1 MRRTALVAVVP
12 AGVVAALWLRLE
24 QPRGHAAPAAAV
36 LALAL
41 APALV
46 RPLAARAAAV
56 LVAFAVAV
64 RVAFGLSPLHPERL
78 VAGFGSHF
86 SNGFLDFYDVK
97 VPFDPR
103 VHADMRGVVLAA
115 VFGFALVL
123 GLAVAARRP
132 VAATLV
138 LLGGAGWPATLA
150 GAQWAPAKGVAILV
164 AVLIVLAG
172 LTARRVPRSALPA
185 AAALALAA
193 LAAST
198 PSAVAKGEL
207 VAWQHWDFAKAPQA
221 PVSVSYVWD
230 AQYGGLVF
238 PRLRTTVL
246 EIKAPR
252 LSLYWRSAVLDV
264 FAGDRWLQGP
274 PLPGDALE
282 PAAARDRTNLVREQ
296 VTVEALADTH
306 LVGGTVPVAFAAGDA
321 PLQRPE
327 AGVALL
333 PSGLTR
339 GFEYT
344 AWSYAPRPQPA
355 QLAQSRPVYPKT
367 LVQPDAFLDVWPGV
381 TLPPFGTRNRTRAVN
396 VVLDAH
402 PEIVRY
408 APLEHAAVAVAGR
421 ARSPYAAALA
431 LEAWFRVGG
440 GFTYT
445 AHPAVFPDAPLVG
458 FVAQT
463 RAGYCQYFAG
473 AMALMLRYLGVPARV
488 AVGFSSGTYDAKA
501 GVWTVTDHDAHAWVE
516 AWFRG
521 YGWLPFDPTPAAGRP
536 ERGQLSAPYSA
547 AAQSVAV
554 QRRLGGGGP
563 PAVAPPAAQSDHRHG
578 EGTPAGG
585 ADSGGG
591 AAAPSASG
599 HDSLLVLL
607 ALVLA
612 AALAGVVATKHV
624 LRRARYVSRDPRRV
638 AAACRRELADFL
650 LDQRIDAARSA
661 TLHELGALVRE
672 ELTVDPDA
680 FVAAASAARFG
691 PPAGAEAAARRAR
704 KELRTLRHRLRRR
717 LTPFERARGLL
728 SLRSLGFAP

>member
-12 AGVVAALWLRLE
+12 AGVIAAMWLRLE
-24 QPRGHAAPAAAV
+24 HPRDPAAQAAAV
-36 LALAL
+36 VALAL

-56 LVAFAVAV
+56 LVAFALVV

-78 VAGFGSHF
+78 VTGFGSRF

-103 VHADMRGVVLAA
+103 VHAEMRGVALAA
-115 VFGFALVL
+115 VFGFVLVL
-123 GLAVAARRP
+123 GLAVAARRA

-138 LLGGAGWPATLA
+138 VLVGAGWPATLA
-150 GAQWAPAKGVAILV
+150 GAQAAPAKGVAILL
-164 AVLIVLAG
+164 AILTVLAG
-172 LTARRVPRSALPA
+172 LTARRVPRAAVPA
-185 AAALALAA
+185 AAALVLAA

-198 PSAVAKGEL
+198 PAAVAKGEL
-207 VAWQHWDFAKAPQA
+207 VAWQQWNFAKAPQT

-238 PRLRTTVL
+238 PRRRTTVL
-246 EIKAPR
+246 EIKAPPT
-252 LSLYWRSAVLDV
+252 SLYWRSAVLDV

-274 PLPGDALE
+274 PLSADALE
-282 PAAARDRTNLVREQ
+282 PAAARDRTHWVRQQ

-306 LVGGTVPVAFAAGDA
+306 LVGGSIPVAFAAGDA

-339 GFEYT
+339 GFQYT
-344 AWSYAPRPQPA
+344 AWSYAPRPTPA
-355 QLAQSRPVYPKT
+355 QLAHSRPVYPKT

-381 TLPPFGTRNRTRAVN
+381 TLPPFGTPHRVRAVN
-396 VVLDAH
+396 AVLDAH

-408 APLEHAAVAVAGR
+408 APLEHAALAVAGG

-440 GFTYT
+440 GFTYS

-488 AVGFSSGTYDAKA
+488 AVGFSSGTYDAKT

-521 YGWLPFDPTPAAGRP
+521 FGWLPFDPTPAAGRP
-536 ERGQLSAPYSA
+536 ERGQLSATYSA
-547 AAQSVAV
+547 ASQSVAA

-563 PAVAPPAAQSDHRHG
+563 AATAPPAAQADHRHG
-578 EGTPAGG
+578 EG
-585 ADSGGG
+585 S
-591 AAAPSASG
+591 AAAAAAGSGAVAPSSSR
-599 HDSLLVLL
+599 HDSLLVLV

-612 AALAGVVATKHV
+612 AALVGVVATKLV
-624 LRRARYVSRDPRRV
+624 LRRVRYVSRDPRRV

-650 LDQRIDAARSA
+650 LDQRLDAARSA

-672 ELTVDPDA
+672 ELAVDPGP

-704 KELRTLRHRLRRR
+704 KELRALRRRLRRR

>member
-12 AGVVAALWLRLE
+12 AAVIAAMWLRLE
-24 QPRGHAAPAAAV
+24 HPRDHAAPVAV
-36 LALAL
+36 VVVLAL

-56 LVAFAVAV
+56 LVAFGLAV

-78 VAGFGSHF
+78 VTGFGTRF
-86 SNGFLDFYDVK
+86 SSGFLDFYDVK

-103 VHADMRGVVLAA
+103 VHAEMRGVALAA
-115 VFGFALVL
+115 VFGFALAL

-132 VAATLV
+132 VAAMLV
-138 LLGGAGWPATLA
+138 LLVGAGWPATLSGDRA
-150 GAQWAPAKGVAILV
+150 APAKGVAILLGI
-164 AVLIVLAG
+164 LIVLAG
-172 LTARRVPRSALPA
+172 LTARRVPRAVVPV

-207 VAWQHWDFAKAPQA
+207 VAWQQWNFAKTPQA

-238 PRLRTTVL
+238 PRRRTTVL

-252 LSLYWRSAVLDV
+252 TSLYWRSAVLDV

-274 PLPGDALE
+274 AVSADALE
-282 PAAARDRTNLVREQ
+282 PAAALDRTRWVRQQ

-306 LVGGTVPVAFAAGDA
+306 LVGGSIPVAFAAGDA

-327 AGVALL
+327 GGVALL

-339 GFEYT
+339 GFQYT
-344 AWSYAPRPQPA
+344 AWSYAPQPKPA
-355 QLAQSRPVYPKT
+355 QLAHSRPVYPKA

-381 TLPPFGTRNRTRAVN
+381 TLPPFGTPRRVRAVN
-396 VVLDAH
+396 AVLDAH

-408 APLEHAAVAVAGR
+408 APLEHVAVAVAGG
-421 ARSPYAAALA
+421 ARSPYAAAVA

-488 AVGFSSGTYDAKA
+488 AVGFSSGTYDAKS

-521 YGWLPFDPTPAAGRP
+521 FGWLPFDPTPAAGRP

-547 AAQSVAV
+547 ASQSVAV

-563 PAVAPPAAQSDHRHG
+563 AAAAPPAAQADHRHG
-578 EGTPAGG
+578 EG
-585 ADSGGG
+585 G
-591 AAAPSASG
+591 AATATAGAGAAEPSSSR

-612 AALAGVVATKHV
+612 AALFGVVATKLV

-672 ELTVDPDA
+672 ELTVDPDP
-680 FVAAASAARFG
+680 FVAAATAARFG
-691 PPAGAEAAARRAR
+691 PPAGAELAARRAR
-704 KELRTLRHRLRRR
+704 KELRVLRRRLRRR
-717 LTPFERARGLL
+717 LTPFERVRGLL

>member
-1 MRRTALVAVVP
+1 MSLAP

-24 QPRGHAAPAAAV
+24 QPRDHAASVAAV

-46 RPLAARAAAV
+46 RPVAARAAAGV
-56 LVAFAVAV
+56 VAFGLAA
-64 RVAFGLSPLHPERL
+64 RLAFGLSPLRPVDFVTGL
-78 VAGFGSHF
+78 GSRF
-86 SNGFLDFYDVK
+86 SDGFLDFYDVR

-103 VHADMRGVVLAA
+103 VHADMRGMILAA
-115 VFGFALVL
+115 VFGFTLVL
-123 GLAVAARRP
+123 GLAIAARRP
-132 VAATLV
+132 LAATLTLV
-138 LLGGAGWPATLA
+138 LGAGWPATLSGGQ
-150 GAQWAPAKGVAILV
+150 GALAKGVAILL
-164 AVLIVLAG
+164 AVLVVLGG
-172 LTARRVPRSALPA
+172 LTARRVPRTAIPA

-198 PSAVAKGEL
+198 SSAVAKGEL
-207 VAWQHWDFAKAPQA
+207 VGWQRWDLTGTPRA

-238 PRLRTTVL
+238 PRRRTTVL

-252 LSLYWRSAVLDV
+252 TSLYWRAAVLDV

-274 PLPGDALE
+274 ALAADALE
-282 PAAARDRTNLVREQ
+282 PPAAHDRTHWVRQQ

-306 LVGGTVPVAFAAGDA
+306 LVGGSIPVAFDAGDA

-339 GFEYT
+339 GFQYT
-344 AWSYAPRPQPA
+344 AWSYAPRPKPA
-355 QLAQSRPVYPKT
+355 QLVRSRPLYPKA
-367 LVQPDAFLDVWPGV
+367 LVQPHAFLEVWPGV
-381 TLPPFGTRNRTRAVN
+381 TLPAFGTPKRLQAVN
-396 VVLDAH
+396 AMLDAH
-402 PEIVRY
+402 PEIARY
-408 APLEHAAVAVAGR
+408 GPLEHAALAVAGG

-445 AHPAVFPDAPLVG
+445 SHPPVFPDAPLVG
-458 FVAQT
+458 FVVQT

-488 AVGFSSGTYDAKA
+488 AVGFSSGTYDAKT

-521 YGWLPFDPTPAAGRP
+521 FGWLPFDPTPAAGRP
-536 ERGQLSAPYSA
+536 EQGVLSAPYSA
-547 AAQSVAV
+547 AARSIAS
-554 QRRLGGGGP
+554 QRRLGGRG
-563 PAVAPPAAQSDHRHG
+563 PAAAAAPAQSAHRHG
-578 EGTPAGG
+578 DATAPTTTTA
-585 ADSGGG
+585 G
-591 AAAPSASG
+591 AAAATKRSHAG
-599 HDSLLVLL
+599 NSLLVLL
-607 ALVLA
+607 ALVIS
-612 AALAGVVATKHV
+612 AALAGIVATKLV
-624 LRRARYVSRDPRRV
+624 RRRVRYLSRNPRRV

-650 LDQRIDAARSA
+650 LDQRLDAARSA
-661 TLHELGALVRE
+661 TLHELGALVRD

-680 FVAAASAARFG
+680 FVAAATAARFG
-691 PPAGAEAAARRAR
+691 PPAGAGAAARRAR
-704 KELRTLRHRLRRR
+704 KELRALRRR
-717 LTPFERARGLL
+717 LRTRLSPLERARGLL
-728 SLRSLGFAP
+728 SLRSLGLAP

>member
-1 MRRTALVAVVP
+1 VSLVP
-12 AGVVAALWLRLE
+12 AGVIAALWLRLE
-24 QPRGHAAPAAAV
+24 QPRDHAAAV
-36 LALAL
+36 VAVVALAL

-46 RPLAARAAAV
+46 RPLAARAAAAV
-56 LVAFAVAV
+56 VAFALAV
-64 RVAFGLSPLHPERL
+64 RLAFGLSPLHVERF
-78 VAGFGSHF
+78 VTGFGSRF
-86 SNGFLDFYDVK
+86 RSGFLDFYDVK

-123 GLAVAARRP
+123 GLAVAAGRP

-138 LLGGAGWPATLA
+138 LLLGAGWPATLSGGQA
-150 GAQWAPAKGVAILV
+150 APAKGVAILLG
-164 AVLIVLAG
+164 VLVLLAG
-172 LTARRVPRSALPA
+172 LTARRVPRAAVPA
-185 AAALALAA
+185 AAVLVLAA

-198 PSAVAKGEL
+198 PAAVAKGEL
-207 VAWQHWDFAKAPQA
+207 VSWQHWDFTAEPQA

-230 AQYGGLVF
+230 AQYGGLDF
-238 PRLRTTVL
+238 PRRRTTVL

-252 LSLYWRSAVLDV
+252 TSLYWRAALLDV

-274 PLPGDALE
+274 AVGADALE
-282 PAAARDRTNLVREQ
+282 PAAAHDRSHWVRQ
-296 VTVEALADTH
+296 DVTVEALADTH
-306 LVGGTVPVAFAAGDA
+306 LVGGSVPVAFAAGDA
-321 PLQRPE
+321 PLQRLEP
-327 AGVALL
+327 GVALL

-339 GFEYT
+339 GFQYT
-344 AWSYAPRPQPA
+344 VWSYAPQPKPA
-355 QLAQSRPVYPKT
+355 QLARSRPLYPRA
-367 LVQPDAFLDVWPGV
+367 LVRPYAFLDVWPGV
-381 TLPPFGTRNRTRAVN
+381 TLPPFGAAQRLQAVN
-396 VVLDAH
+396 AVLDAH

-408 APLEHAAVAVAGR
+408 APLEHLALAVAGR

-445 AHPAVFPDAPLVG
+445 SRPAVFSAAPLVG

-463 RAGYCQYFAG
+463 RSGYCQYFAG

-488 AVGFSSGTYDAKA
+488 AVGFSSGTYDAKT

-521 YGWLPFDPTPAAGRP
+521 FGWLPFDPTPEAGRP
-536 ERGQLSAPYSA
+536 ERGLLSAPYSA
-547 AAQSVAV
+547 ASRSVAA

-563 PAVAPPAAQSDHRHG
+563 AAAAAPAQTAHRHG
-578 EGTPAGG
+578 
-585 ADSGGG
+585 DGG
-591 AAAPSASG
+591 AAGAAPASGAAGVAPSSG
-599 HDSLLVLL
+599 RHGSLLGLL

-612 AALAGVVATKHV
+612 ACLLGVAATKLV
-624 LRRARYVSRDPRRV
+624 LRRVRYLSRDPRRV

-672 ELTVDPDA
+672 ELTVDPDP
-680 FVAAASAARFG
+680 FVAAATAARFG
-691 PPAGAEAAARRAR
+691 PPAGAGAAARGAR
-704 KELRTLRHRLRRR
+704 KELRALLRRLRRR
-717 LTPFERARGLL
+717 LTLLERARGLL